1 MLRST
6 NGTPDKFATISRCC
20 NDGEKKESGGVLMKG
35 VCSGCRVTELP
46 KVPGHA
52 TRVFSALF
60 IQPPPLPGIRCI
72 AHLIWERSHPRNQ
85 KLPRRAQLSA
95 TYHHHHHFLQ
105 SIMALAPQSGS
116 TSTMSREGSRTVL
129 VVQNAVEQRDASAL
143 PDLDGTPAGT
153 LRLRGGPRGGPR
165 VAWDEAVVDNE
176 GLGRKKSKSTCK

>member
-1 MLRST
+1 MSFPNTCVGTRLRRSALHCLHMFLWMFCGCFAVLRST
-6 NGTPDKFATISRCC
+6 NEMPDKFATISRCC

-72 AHLIWERSHPRNQ
+72 ALLIGEREPPANP

-95 TYHHHHHFLQ
+95 TYHHHHFLQ
-105 SIMALAPQSGS
+105 SIMALAP
-116 TSTMSREGSRTVL
+116 
-129 VVQNAVEQRDASAL
+129 
-143 PDLDGTPAGT
+143 
-153 LRLRGGPRGGPR
+153 
-165 VAWDEAVVDNE
+165 
-176 GLGRKKSKSTCK
+176 